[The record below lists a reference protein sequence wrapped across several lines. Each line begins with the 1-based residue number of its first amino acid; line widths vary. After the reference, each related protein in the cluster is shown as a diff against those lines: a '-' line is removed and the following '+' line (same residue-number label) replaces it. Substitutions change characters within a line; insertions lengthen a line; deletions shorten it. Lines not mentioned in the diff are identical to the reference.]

1 MNVLFL
7 CQEMEMPSSRIRVSN
22 LLPEIRKAGI
32 CAEAKVYPKGL
43 SDKILLWRDLRKFDI
58 VYLQKKLPSP
68 IELKLLRSFSRLL
81 IFDFDDAIYY
91 RDDSHASFESRSRRT
106 KFGSIAKAADMVIA
120 GNRVLADYADKYNN
134 HVLVLPSSVETRG
147 TPVRDHAGGN
157 RDIVIGWVGGKGN
170 LRHLAMLSETF
181 QRLACSCRFRLRVI
195 CSDTVQIPGVQVDF
209 VPWDLETQEKEISL
223 FDIGVM
229 PLPLNKWSEGKCAY
243 KALQYMAAGV
253 PPVVSDVGIN
263 RDVVGHG
270 KEGLVVP
277 APEGFH
283 DAIRS
288 LLENKE
294 QRIELGRNA
303 RIKAETHYSVEVIGK
318 NLADLL
324 LSMPGK

>member
-7 CQEMEMPSSRIRVSN
+7 YQDKDMPSSRIRVLN
-22 LLPEIRKAGI
+22 LLPEMQRAGI
-32 CAEAKVYPKGL
+32 QAEASAYPKSI
-43 SDKILLWRDLRKFDI
+43 SDKMRLWRELGKFDI
-58 VYLQKKLPSP
+58 IYLQKKLPSP
-68 IELKLLRSFSRLL
+68 LELKLLRSRSKKL

-106 KFGSIAKAADMVIA
+106 KFGSIAKAADIVVA
-120 GNRVLADYADKYNN
+120 GNRLLADYAGRYNN
-134 HVLVLPSSVETRG
+134 HVVVLPSSVETRRI
-147 TPVRDHAGGN
+147 PVKDHAGGN
-157 RDIVIGWVGGKGN
+157 GDIVIGWVGGKGN

-181 QRLACSCRFRLRVI
+181 RKLAGSSRIRIKVI
-195 CSDTVQIPGVQVDF
+195 CSDTIQIPGVQVDF
-209 VPWDLETQEKEISL
+209 VPWDPGTQEKEIAL

-229 PLPLNKWSEGKCAY
+229 PLPQNRWSEGKCAY

-253 PPVVSDVGIN
+253 PPVVSDVGVN
-263 RDVVGHG
+263 RDVVEHG

-288 LLENKE
+288 LLDSKE

-303 RIKAETHYSVEVIGK
+303 RRKAETHYSVEVIGK
-318 NLADLL
+318 KLADLL
-324 LSMPGK
+324 LGIPDT